1 MPAARLAAAVLG
13 TPDPR
18 GPARFY
24 PRLLGHAFCLFVGT

>member
-1 MPAARLAAAVLG
+1 MPSVSFTASVLG

-24 PRLLGHAFCLFVGT
+24 QRLLGRPLCRAPR